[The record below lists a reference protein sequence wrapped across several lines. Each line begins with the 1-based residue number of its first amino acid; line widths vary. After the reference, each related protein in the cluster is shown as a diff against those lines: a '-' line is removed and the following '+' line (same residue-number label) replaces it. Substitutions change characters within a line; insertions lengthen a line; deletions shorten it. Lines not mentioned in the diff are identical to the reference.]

1 MLINIITIFLLTF
14 SAYSQEAPI
23 FVYSD
28 DLLQDSQDCTVH
40 QGDSL
45 TLVACPTEHNLYHTN
60 DLAIN
65 AKSIDNYGET
75 RMASAVSNS
84 LAPNRDGHL
93 TYLIDENDGT
103 LVTTAWWDPNQN
115 KAIKTTLAS
124 LDLGGSIAT
133 DLYIFEDLIAVRIKD
148 SGLRFF

>member
-1 MLINIITIFLLTF
+1 
-14 SAYSQEAPI
+14 
-23 FVYSD
+23 
-28 DLLQDSQDCTVH
+28 
-40 QGDSL
+40 
-45 TLVACPTEHNLYHTN
+45 
-60 DLAIN
+60 
-65 AKSIDNYGET
+65 
-75 RMASAVSNS
+75 MASAVSNS

-115 KAIKTTLAS
+115 KVIKTTLAS